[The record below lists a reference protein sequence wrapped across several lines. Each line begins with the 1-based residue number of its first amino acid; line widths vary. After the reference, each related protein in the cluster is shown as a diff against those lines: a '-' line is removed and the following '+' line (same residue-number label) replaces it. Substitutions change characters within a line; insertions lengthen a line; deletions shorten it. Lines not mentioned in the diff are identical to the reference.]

1 MTAASDYYED
11 KLLRTTFQNEPYSVA
26 QTYVGLNTADPTDAA
41 ADTELT
47 DSAYVRVAGAWSAPV
62 MGAGTVS
69 NSADLEFP
77 AIADAGPF
85 SVTHI
90 TIWDAITGGNMLIYA
105 PLTTAKVFSLN
116 DVPRFPIGSL
126 TPKVA

>member
-1 MTAASDYYED
+1 MTAASDYYEV

-26 QTYVGLNTADPTDAA
+26 QTYVGLNVSDPGDTGIP
-41 ADTELT
+41 TELT
-47 DSAYVRVAGAWSAPV
+47 DSGYARVAGVWATPIE
-62 MGAGTVS
+62 GAGTVS
-69 NSADLEFP
+69 NSADLEFN

-90 TIWDAITGGNMLIYA
+90 TIWDALTGGNMLIYA

-126 TPKVA
+126 TPKIA

>member
-47 DSAYVRVAGAWSAPV
+47 DSGYARVAGAWTVPV
-62 MGAGTVS
+62 LGAGTVS

-90 TIWDAITGGNMLIYA
+90 TIWDAPTGGNMLIYA
-105 PLTTAKVFSLN
+105 PLTTAKVFSQN

>member
-1 MTAASDYYED
+1 MTAASDYYEA

-26 QTYVGLNTADPTDAA
+26 QTYVGLNVADPTDAA
-41 ADTELT
+41 APTELG
-47 DSAYVRVAGAWSAPV
+47 DSGYARVAGVWTVPV
-62 MGAGTVS
+62 PGAGTVS
-69 NSADLEFP
+69 NSADLEFN

-90 TIWDAITGGNMLIYA
+90 TIWDALTGGNMLIYA
-105 PLTTAKVFSLN
+105 PLTTAKVFSQN

-126 TPKVA
+126 TPKIA

>member
-11 KLLRTTFQNEPYSVA
+11 KLLRTTFQNEPYSVP

-69 NSADLEFP
+69 NSADLEFA
-77 AIADAGPF
+77 AIADTGPF

-90 TIWDAITGGNMLIYA
+90 TIWDAISGGNMLIYA
-105 PLTTAKVFSLN
+105 PLTTAKVFSQN

-126 TPKVA
+126 TPKIA

>member
-1 MTAASDYYED
+1 MTAASDYYEA

-26 QTYVGLNTADPTDAA
+26 QTYVGLNVADPTDAA
-41 ADTELT
+41 APTELG
-47 DSAYVRVAGAWSAPV
+47 DSGYARVAGVWAVPV
-62 MGAGTVS
+62 PGAGTVS
-69 NSADLEFP
+69 NSADLEFN

-90 TIWDAITGGNMLIYA
+90 TIWDALTGGNMLIYA
-105 PLTTAKVFSLN
+105 PLTTAKVFSQN

-126 TPKVA
+126 TPKIA